1 MADDRLKFR
10 KLTPKGNVDLDV
22 YNDAIDFAMHNSDLR
37 NVAISGAYGSGK
49 SSVLESY
56 KNRHHEKKFIHIS
69 LSHFACGA
77 EEALNDDDS
86 LEEYEDSCNKKKAQ
100 SREIQLATL
109 EGKILNQLIHQIP
122 EEKIPQTRFK
132 VKHNLSKRSIV
143 SSAVM
148 WIAAVICIAYFWRL
162 DNLREFGK
170 TFDVKWVKQL
180 FNWATNSN
188 GMLLFGATL
197 TVLVAVGIYFLVRA
211 QKNKSLIRKLNLQG
225 NEIEIF
231 EDSEESYFDKY
242 LNEVLYLFRNSG
254 ADVVVFE
261 DLDRYN
267 MGLIFERLREVNTLV
282 NAQVEPGQKPLKFF
296 YLLRD
301 DIFVSKDRVKF
312 FDYIIPVVPVMDGS
326 NSYELIVELFESA
339 GIINSFD
346 KNFLQGLSLYID
358 DMRLLQNIYN
368 EFLVYYYRLNITE
381 IDCNKMLAII
391 TYKNLFPKDFCDLQL
406 GQGFVHSL
414 FDQKQLFVKEE
425 VEALKQKINAFENR
439 IAAAE
444 AEVFKSKQELVEY
457 FEEKKRRVYS
467 VDREKALQQEL
478 EERKKN
484 IELRVDSTVLSQEIE
499 QYQNRIAE
507 LNGATLKEIIT
518 RDNIDHIF
526 SLTSKNELGVECCFE
541 EVKGNDYFDLLKY
554 LIREGYI
561 DESYNDYM
569 TYFYEG
575 SLSLGDKL
583 FLRSI
588 TDKRAKPVTYKIRN
602 PELVISRLRLAD
614 FDQIEILNYDLLN
627 YLLTNEKLALQL
639 KRFCTQLMETKNY
652 AFVSGYYAQETS
664 QRQQFVSYLNVL
676 WPEMLREAISHQYFP
691 SEQIHSYV
699 VESMYY
705 SDDHIICELNKGNC
719 LHDYIVSADDFLEVD
734 NPRTDKIING
744 LKVLDVL
751 FPRFVSDN
759 PNEKLLRAVYE
770 NSLYEINYDNLCYMY
785 RRFIGQ
791 ADDTDLRHRNYSLL
805 AQEPQSQLRKYIEQ
819 HFEEYVDVILESC
832 EEKTF
837 DEEEV
842 ALTLIN
848 HPNVLE
854 KQATDYIVFYQSKFS
869 VLARIGEK
877 TLWRVLLSNDKLAFA
892 LENINVYFS
901 ESKMYDENLIKY
913 INSFPL
919 DFDFSDFATVLGDDA
934 EQFFDETVKC
944 NELNDGIYKV
954 MLCALG
960 YAIDTFDVE
969 GIEES
974 KVIVLIDNRIIE
986 MTKSSLSIVRKA
998 YPDLLKRYICTNLD
1012 EYVALAQ
1019 GGISDLDELL
1029 EILNWDIPEN
1039 TKIELL
1045 SKTSRIIPIAE
1056 KNYSATV
1063 CAYILHNNYDTDDFE
1078 YLVENFDKFPG
1089 KVKAEIVPHAEERI
1103 WDIINNPDNVSVLLV
1118 NELLRSTEV
1127 DIDSKIEL
1135 FSVFIPKM
1143 TEHEIMEMLDVLKLL
1158 KYKDIFNM
1166 NKRPTFPMDNRS
1178 EMLLTAFK
1186 TAGWITAYSE
1196 SGRKPGEYK
1205 IIRQDVKRAQN
1216 GDV

>member
-1 MADDRLKFR
+1 MADDRLKFH

-22 YNDAIDFAMHNSDLR
+22 YNDAIDFAMRNSDLR

-69 LSHFACGA
+69 LSHFACGV
-77 EEALNDDDS
+77 EETLNDDIP

-132 VKHNLSKRSIV
+132 VKHNLSKQSIV

-148 WIAAVICIAYFWRL
+148 WIAAVICIVYFLML
-162 DNLREFGK
+162 DNLREFGN
-170 TFDVKWVKQL
+170 TIDVNWVKRL

-197 TVLVAVGIYFLVRA
+197 TVLIAVGIYFLVRA

-242 LNEVLYLFRNSG
+242 LNEVMYLFRNSG
-254 ADVVVFE
+254 ADVIVFE

-368 EFLVYYYRLNITE
+368 EFLIYYYRLNITE

-406 GQGFVHSL
+406 GRGFVYTL
-414 FDQKQLFVKEE
+414 FDQKQLFVKAEAEE
-425 VEALKQKINAFENR
+425 LKQKVSDLQNKIE
-439 IAAAE
+439 AAE
-444 AEVFKSKQELVEY
+444 TEVFKSGQELDEFY
-457 FEEKKRRVYS
+457 EWKQRYTYS
-467 VDREKALQQEL
+467 IDGVTYQQEL

-484 IELRVDSTVLSQEIE
+484 LELQVKSPELRQEIE
-499 QYQNRIAE
+499 QYQKRITE

-526 SLTSKNELGVECCFE
+526 SVTSKNELGVESFFKD
-541 EVKGNDYFDLLKY
+541 VKGNDYFDLLKY

-561 DESYNDYM
+561 DESYSDYM

-588 TDKRAKPVTYKIRN
+588 TDKRAKTATYRIRN
-602 PELVISRLRLAD
+602 PELVVSRLRLAD
-614 FDQIEILNYDLLN
+614 FDQIEILNFDLFN
-627 YLLTNEKLALQL
+627 YLLTNKNLEPQL

-652 AFVSGYYAQETS
+652 SFVSSYYAQKTS
-664 QRQQFVSYLNVL
+664 QRQQLVSYLNEL
-676 WPEMLREAISHQYFP
+676 WPDMLGEAIPHQYFP
-691 SEQIHSYV
+691 SEQILSYV

-705 SDDHIICELNKGNC
+705 SDDNVICKLNKGNC
-719 LHDYIVSADDFLEVD
+719 LRDYIVSAADFLEVE
-734 NPRTDKIING
+734 NPRIDKIING
-744 LKVLDVL
+744 LKILDVI
-751 FPRFVSDN
+751 FPRFTSDK

-770 NSLYEINYDNLCYMY
+770 NALYEINFENLCYLY
-785 RRFIGQ
+785 RHFIGP
-791 ADDTDLRHRNYSLL
+791 ATDIDLRHKNYSLL
-805 AQEPQSQLRKYIEQ
+805 VQKPQSHLKKYIEQ
-819 HFEEYVDVILESC
+819 NFEEYVDVILESC
-832 EEKTF
+832 EEKIF
-837 DEEEV
+837 DEEEA

-848 HPNVLE
+848 NPNVSE
-854 KQATDYIVFYQSKFS
+854 EQAADYIVFYQSKFS
-869 VLARIGEK
+869 LLAQIEEK
-877 TLWRVLLSNDKLAFA
+877 KLWRVLLSNDKIALA

-901 ESKMYDENLIKY
+901 ESKMYDNELIKY

-919 DFDFSDFATVLGDDA
+919 DFDFTGLVTVLGDNS
-934 EQFFDETVKC
+934 ELFFDETIKC
-944 NELNDGIYKV
+944 NELNDSIYEV
-954 MLCALG
+954 ILCKLG
-960 YAIDTFDVE
+960 YTIDRFD
-969 GIEES
+969 IEEIAES
-974 KVIVLIDNRIIE
+974 KAIILIDCRVIE
-986 MTKSSLSIVRKA
+986 MTKSNLSFVRA
-998 YPDLLKRYICTNLD
+998 TYPNLLKRYICTNLD
-1012 EYVALAQ
+1012 EYLTLAEE
-1019 GGISDLDELL
+1019 GMFDFDELL
-1029 EILNWDIPEN
+1029 EILSWDIPDN
-1039 TKIELL
+1039 KKIELL
-1045 SKTSRIIPIAE
+1045 KNTSYSIPIAE
-1056 KNYSATV
+1056 KKYSAAV
-1063 CAYILHNNYDTDDFE
+1063 CAYILRNNYDTDDFE
-1078 YLVENFDKFPG
+1078 YLVENFEKFPDE
-1089 KVKAEIVPHAEERI
+1089 VKAVVVSRAEERI
-1103 WDIINNPDNVSVLLV
+1103 GHIIDKPNNVSLMLV
-1118 NELLRSTEV
+1118 NELLHSTEV
-1127 DIDSKIEL
+1127 DTDRKIEL
-1135 FSVFIPKM
+1135 FSAYVPIM
-1143 TEHEIMEMLDVLKLL
+1143 TDHEIMGTLDLL
-1158 KYKDIFNM
+1158 KIPEYKDIFNM
-1166 NKRPTFPMDNRS
+1166 SKHPTFTMNNRS
-1178 EMLLTAFK
+1178 EILLDAFK
-1186 TAGWITAYSE
+1186 AAGWITEYSE
-1196 SGRKPGEYK
+1196 DTRRPGKYK
-1205 IIRQDVKRAQN
+1205 ISRKGAKRIQN
-1216 GDV
+1216 S

>member
-1 MADDRLKFR
+1 MADDRLKFH

-22 YNDAIDFAMHNSDLR
+22 YNDAIDFAMRNSDLR

-69 LSHFACGA
+69 LSHFAYGA

-86 LEEYEDSCNKKKAQ
+86 LEEYEDSCKKKKAQ
-100 SREIQLATL
+100 SRETQLATL

-132 VKHNLSKRSIV
+132 VKHNLSKQSIV

-148 WIAAVICIAYFWRL
+148 WIAAVICIVYFLML

-197 TVLVAVGIYFLVRA
+197 TVLVAVGIYFFVRA

-231 EDSEESYFDKY
+231 EDSEESYFGKY
-242 LNEVLYLFRNSG
+242 LNEVLYLFRNSD

-406 GQGFVHSL
+406 GRGFVHSL

-444 AEVFKSKQELVEY
+444 AEVFKSKQELEEY
-457 FEEKKRRVYS
+457 FKEKQKYAYS
-467 VDREKALQQEL
+467 EDRAALQQEL

-518 RDNIDHIF
+518 RDNIDPIF

-602 PELVISRLRLAD
+602 PKLVISRLRLAD

-627 YLLTNEKLALQL
+627 YLLTNEKLEPQL
-639 KRFCTQLMETKNY
+639 KRFCTQLMEAKNY
-652 AFVSGYYAQETS
+652 AFVSSYYAQETS
-664 QRQQFVSYLNVL
+664 HGQQLVSYLNVL

-719 LHDYIVSADDFLEVD
+719 LHDYIVSEDDFLEID

-805 AQEPQSQLRKYIEQ
+805 AQKPQSPLKKYIDQ

-832 EEKTF
+832 EGKLY

-854 KQATDYIVFYQSKFS
+854 KQATNYIVFYQSKFS
-869 VLARIGEK
+869 MLARIEEK
-877 TLWRVLLSNDKLAFA
+877 TLWRVLLSNDKLAFT

-901 ESKMYDENLIKY
+901 ESKMYDEDLIKY
-913 INSFPL
+913 INSFSL

-934 EQFFDETVKC
+934 KQFFDETVKC

-960 YAIDTFDVE
+960 YTIDAFDVE
-969 GIEES
+969 EIEES

-986 MTKSSLSIVRKA
+986 MTKSSLSFVRKA

-1019 GGISDLDELL
+1019 GGISDFDELL

-1039 TKIELL
+1039 AKIELL
-1045 SKTSRIIPIAE
+1045 SNTSRSIPIAE

-1089 KVKAEIVPHAEERI
+1089 KVKAEIVPHAEERM

-1118 NELLRSTEV
+1118 NELLRSTGV

-1135 FSVFIPKM
+1135 FSAFILKM
-1143 TEHEIMEMLDVLKLL
+1143 TDHGIMEMLDVLELQD
-1158 KYKDIFNM
+1158 YKDIFNM
-1166 NKRPTFPMDNRS
+1166 NKHPTYSIDNSS

-1186 TAGWITAYSE
+1186 AAGWIAGYSE
-1196 SGRKPGEYK
+1196 DTKRPGRYK
-1205 IIRQDVKRAQN
+1205 IFRRGVKRAQN
-1216 GDV
+1216 G